1 MLQATC
7 DLPTKSAEA
16 VQSPRSGATSVE
28 SEQDSMSNTIRS
40 NTRWQLG
47 QLVRVSLAFFCNF
60 VSGPATVMSNKMV
73 FVSTGFRF
81 PILLTVAHY
90 GSTWIMIKAMSK
102 LGIYSPAQAQPWSS
116 KDAGA
121 GRAVCL
127 LIISW
132 SFYNI
137 MSNLSL
143 SQNSVG
149 IYQMIKLLMAPGAVA
164 WDAALYGKMPTCF
177 QAILLSIAAFGI
189 LLCTVS
195 SLDSGEL
202 TLPGLFVA
210 FAAVFL
216 AVFQKGLTSHV
227 IQYTEVTLSPLQ
239 LLDSCMPWMGAIT
252 VISAVAL
259 EDVTAASQQIEG
271 RHCMAIALSSVCGTL
286 ANVSSTWVLGL
297 TSPLAH
303 ILLGQLKTIC
313 ILLGGFIFFDKEP
326 TVRTVFGA
334 LIALTAITTY
344 AWLKIPKEENISR
357 ERKTNE
363 DAWDEEAA
371 MLGKKSE
378 PEDDASADYSDVEIE
393 LNCGKE
399 H

>member
-1 MLQATC
+1 M
-7 DLPTKSAEA
+7 
-16 VQSPRSGATSVE
+16 
-28 SEQDSMSNTIRS
+28 
-40 NTRWQLG
+40 WQLI
-47 QLVRVSLAFFCNF
+47 RVSLAFFCNF
-60 VSGPATVMSNKMV
+60 ASGPATVMSNKMV

-90 GSTWIMIKAMSK
+90 GSTWIMIKAMSR
-102 LGIYSPAQAQPWSS
+102 LGIYSPAQAKLS
-116 KDAGA
+116 KGTGA
-121 GRAVCL
+121 GGYAVGL

-164 WDAALYGKMPTCF
+164 WDAALYGKIPTCF
-177 QAILLSIAAFGI
+177 QATLLSVATCGI

-195 SLDSGEL
+195 SLDSGDL
-202 TLPGLFVA
+202 TIPGLVVA
-210 FAAVFL
+210 FTAVFL

-227 IQYTEVTLSPLQ
+227 IQYTEVKLSPLQ
-239 LLDSCMPWMGAIT
+239 LVDSCMPWMGTIT
-252 VISAVAL
+252 ILSAVAL
-259 EDVTAASQQIEG
+259 EDVVSAGRQIEG
-271 RHCMAIALSSVCGTL
+271 RHCLAIMLSSICGTL

-313 ILLGGFIFFDKEP
+313 ILLGGVLFFDKEP
-326 TVRTVFGA
+326 TFRTVFGA
-334 LIALTAITTY
+334 LLALTAITTY
-344 AWLKIPKEENISR
+344 ASLKIPKEEQAAR
-357 ERKTNE
+357 EHKTSE
-363 DAWDEEAA
+363 DTWDEEAA

-378 PEDDASADYSDVEIE
+378 VEDDASSGIRSARSAKTDHSDTGIE
-393 LNCGKE
+393 LNCAKE

>member
-16 VQSPRSGATSVE
+16 LQSPRSGATSVE

-102 LGIYSPAQAQPWSS
+102 LGIYSPAQAQLWSS

-137 MSNLSL
+137 MSNLVSKFCRHL
-143 SQNSVG
+143 SDDKAS
-149 IYQMIKLLMAPGAVA
+149 
-164 WDAALYGKMPTCF
+164 YGSRRSC
-177 QAILLSIAAFGI
+177 LG
-189 LLCTVS
+189 C
-195 SLDSGEL
+195 
-202 TLPGLFVA
+202 
-210 FAAVFL
+210 
-216 AVFQKGLTSHV
+216 
-227 IQYTEVTLSPLQ
+227 SPLRKNAN
-239 LLDSCMPWMGAIT
+239 LFSGDTLKYRSF
-252 VISAVAL
+252 
-259 EDVTAASQQIEG
+259 
-271 RHCMAIALSSVCGTL
+271 RHLV
-286 ANVSSTWVLGL
+286 V
-297 TSPLAH
+297 H
-303 ILLGQLKTIC
+303 C
-313 ILLGGFIFFDKEP
+313 I
-326 TVRTVFGA
+326 
-334 LIALTAITTY
+334 
-344 AWLKIPKEENISR
+344 
-357 ERKTNE
+357 
-363 DAWDEEAA
+363 
-371 MLGKKSE
+371 
-378 PEDDASADYSDVEIE
+378 
-393 LNCGKE
+393 
-399 H
+399 